1 MIKAIIF
8 DMGGVVLKTRGI
20 EDEGGYIAKNL
31 KVDVRSFIKVEEKYE
46 HDAQRGRLTMSEFLG
61 RIAKDLGIRK
71 YLLSRVWKGMCSRIF
86 IPYRDVLKDIDKI
99 KDNGYRVALITNT
112 VPYDSSYLRKK
123 GIYDQFEHV
132 ILSHKTGY
140 RKPEKEIYQMML
152 KKLGV
157 KGNECIYIDD
167 REENLPTA
175 EKLGMKTIHFRSPRQ
190 FYRAFRRMLT

>member
-31 KVDVRSFIKVEEKYE
+31 KVNVKGFIEAEKKYE
-46 HDAQRGRLTMSEFLG
+46 HDAQRGKMSMDEFLR
-61 RIAKDLGIRK
+61 RIANDLGIRK
-71 YLLSRVWKGMCSRIF
+71 SLLSRVWKGMCSRIF
-86 IPYRDVLKDIDKI
+86 IPYRDVLKAIDKMEE
-99 KDNGYRVALITNT
+99 NGYKVALITNT

-123 GIYDQFEHV
+123 GLYDQFEHV
-132 ILSHKTGY
+132 ILSHNTGY
-140 RKPEKEIYQMML
+140 RKPEKQIYQMML

-167 REENLPTA
+167 REKNLPTA
-175 EKLGMKTIHFRSPRQ
+175 KKLGMKTIHFKSPRQ
-190 FYRAFRRMLT
+190 FYRALRRMCT